1 MCRTDSWRGLGLAA
15 CGVIAALFLTVVPGW
30 AQDTGTLSATVVD
43 SSGQVVPGATVT
55 LTDEHAGSART
66 QTTSGT
72 GTFTFRAVLPGTYSV
87 KVELTGF
94 RSYQRE
100 HNVVNASAQLD
111 LGKITLDVGQLN
123 EVVSVAA
130 EGTQVETRNSDYT
143 GLLTANQISQIQTKG
158 RDVVSLLRL
167 LPGVRYTDDIEAMGE
182 SFGSSIPN
190 IAGQRIQWNSV
201 TVDGLNGNEL
211 SGTNRLGS
219 ATNLDAI
226 AEVKVQ
232 FGTYKAEDGRTGG
245 ADVKIITKSG
255 GQRYS
260 GSLYDYLR
268 RESWNANSWNNIR
281 NHLPKAKYHYDTYGA
296 SLGGPVKIPGLFDQS
311 GDQKLFFFY
320 SMEAPQAQQPGPV
333 RKYRMPTALERQGD
347 FSQTYDSN
355 GKLIVIK
362 DPLTGQPFAGNKIP
376 ASRLDA
382 NGLALMN
389 MMSLP
394 NRLDASETANLYNF
408 IRQETPD
415 KPRWN
420 HVGRV
425 DWRRTANDSLYVT
438 FNSFT
443 STQRG
448 SEITAGPAKWGYFDG
463 TYDFGNEF
471 VAAGHHHIFG
481 SNLVNELYGGVRRA
495 TEGFGTASS
504 ADMQRI
510 QRSTAGFT
518 VGQFN
523 PQLNT
528 LGVLPQVSL
537 GLSNSGAG
545 VTSPDFTYDQRL
557 GETDHDWLSSL
568 TEDMT
573 WLKGN
578 HTVKGGAYLE
588 YIRNNE
594 ARGGLW
600 MGQFDFSRDTNN
612 PLDSGFAL
620 SNMLLGNFKSY
631 TETNAYRS
639 TRNRHWESEWYVQ
652 DTWRPQARLT
662 LDYGI
667 RFLWYTPFYQANQQ
681 TAAFAPER
689 YDPAKAPRLY
699 YPTTINGK
707 PFASDP
713 VTGQVLPEIYVG
725 AFVPGSGDPA
735 DGMVPASDASYPK
748 GFRDM
753 QPPLPE
759 PRIGL
764 AYDLFG
770 NGKTAVH
777 MSAGVFHQG
786 LLGGGSQGNL
796 QGPPNFVQSTIYY
809 NSLDSFLGA
818 GSLTERPVSVNGL
831 ERHAHTPVAYRL
843 TAGVQQDVGWGT
855 VVDIAYV
862 GALDRYLEMQTNI
875 NPVPDGARFLPQNI
889 DPRNGKP
896 LPDDF
901 LRPYRGFSTINIR
914 GNWGTSSYNS
924 LQIQANRRYI
934 HGLQFGAAYT
944 FARGYGYGDSD
955 PVSVSILRPLHAWY
969 WGPNGSNQNQSLVVS
984 YTYDLPRLRSSNVIA
999 RGALDGW
1006 QLSGENAFV
1015 SGDWEGISMSTTDGF
1030 DFAGGTEG
1038 ARPVMTAD
1046 PRLSRGDRTSSH
1058 WFDTSVFERPSGRGN
1073 IGNEPNNVIQLPG
1086 ITNWNLALFKN
1097 FHINGSRTF
1106 QYRIE
1111 AYNVLNTLQYNSADT
1126 GARFDP
1132 QGNQV
1137 NANFGTANGA
1147 RNPRIIQMSV
1157 RFTF

>member
-1 MCRTDSWRGLGLAA
+1 MFRTDLFRVSSRIACGLAA
-15 CGVIAALFLTVVPGW
+15 ALLLTVVPAH
-30 AQDTGTLSATVVD
+30 AQDTGTLSGTVVD
-43 SSGQVVPGATVT
+43 SSGEIVPGATVT
-55 LTDEHAGSART
+55 LTDERTGSART
-66 QTTSGT
+66 QTTSGA
-72 GTFTFRAVLPGTYSV
+72 GTFTFHALLPGTYTV
-87 KVELTGF
+87 KIELSGF
-94 RSYQRE
+94 RTYVRQR
-100 HNVVNASAQLD
+100 NVVDASAQVD
-111 LGKITLDVGQLN
+111 LGKVTLEVGRLT

-167 LPGVRYTDDIEAMGE
+167 MPGVRYTDDIEAMGE

-190 IAGQRIQWNSV
+190 IEGQRIQWNSV

-245 ADVKIITKSG
+245 ADIKIITKSG

-260 GSLYDYLR
+260 GSLYDYVR
-268 RESWNANSWNNIR
+268 RDAWNANSWNNIR
-281 NHLPKAKYHYDTYGA
+281 NDLPKAKYHYDTYGA
-296 SLGGPVKIPGLFDQS
+296 SIGGPIGKR
-311 GDQKLFFFY
+311 LFFFY
-320 SMEAPQAQQPGPV
+320 SMETPQAQQPGPV
-333 RKYRMPTALERQGD
+333 RKYRLPTALERQGD
-347 FSQTYDSN
+347 FSQSFDSN
-355 GKLIVIK
+355 GTLIVIK
-362 DPLTGQPFAGNKIP
+362 DPLTGQPFLGNKIP
-376 ASRLDA
+376 ANRINA

-389 MMSLP
+389 MMPAP

-408 IRQETPD
+408 IRQETPN

-443 STQRG
+443 STQNG
-448 SEITAGPAKWGYFDG
+448 SEITAGPAKWGYFNG

-471 VAAGHHHIFG
+471 VAVGHHHIFG

-495 TEGFGTASS
+495 TEGFGTATS
-504 ADMQRI
+504 DDRQRI
-510 QRSTAGFT
+510 QRSNAGFT

-523 PQLNT
+523 PQLNV

-557 GETDHDWLSSL
+557 GETDHDWLSSI
-568 TEDMT
+568 TEDVT

-578 HTVKGGAYLE
+578 HTIKGGAYLE

-639 TRNRHWESEWYVQ
+639 TRNRHWESEWYLQ
-652 DTWRPQARLT
+652 DTWRPQTRLT
-662 LDYGI
+662 LDYGL
-667 RFLWYTPFYQANQQ
+667 RFLWYTPFYQANEQ
-681 TAAFAPER
+681 TAAFVPDR
-689 YDPAKAPRLY
+689 YDPAKAPRMY
-699 YPTTINGK
+699 SPTRINNK
-707 PFASDP
+707 NYAIDP
-713 VTGQVLPEIYVG
+713 VTGQLLPEIYVG

-735 DGMVPASDASYPK
+735 DGMVSASDPNYPK

-759 PRIGL
+759 PRLGV

-770 NGKTAVH
+770 NRKTALH

-796 QGPPNFVQSTIYY
+796 QGPPNYVQSTIYY
-809 NSLDSFLGA
+809 NSINSFLDA

-831 ERHAHTPVAYRL
+831 ERHAHTPVAYRV
-843 TAGVQQDVGWGT
+843 TAGVQQDIGWGT
-855 VVDIAYV
+855 VVDVAYV

-875 NPVPDGARFLPQNI
+875 NPVADGSRFLPANV

-901 LRPYRGFSTINIR
+901 LRPYRGFSSIDIR

-934 HGLQFGAAYT
+934 HGLQFGVAYT

-969 WGPNGSNQNQSLVVS
+969 WGPNSNNQNQSLVVN
-984 YTYDLPRLRSSNVIA
+984 YTYDLPRSRSANVFA
-999 RGALDGW
+999 RGVLDGW

-1015 SGDWEGISMSTTDGF
+1015 SGDWTDISMSTTDGF
-1030 DFAGGTEG
+1030 DFVGGTEG
-1038 ARPVMTAD
+1038 ARPVMTGD
-1046 PRLSRGDRTSSH
+1046 PRLSASERTLAQ
-1058 WFDTSVFERPSGRGN
+1058 WFNTAVFQRPSGRGD

-1086 ITNWNLALFKN
+1086 IRNWNLALFKN
-1097 FHINGSRTF
+1097 FRINGSRAL

-1111 AYNVLNTLQYNSADT
+1111 AYNVLNTLQYNSVDT

-1137 NANFGTANGA
+1137 NANFGTVNGA